1 MSSGR
6 DLKTFGLCNFEM
18 SESMSRRNRSHQS
31 VQRIRQAAT
40 RIAFVI
46 GGIFAVALTVSLF
59 FDEMG
64 VRRYVAM
71 QKHARELELEIK
83 ELEQTNGTLRVEV
96 KRIQHDPARI
106 EELARERLGFVKK
119 GETVY
124 QLVPDS
130 K

>member
-1 MSSGR
+1 M
-6 DLKTFGLCNFEM
+6 T
-18 SESMSRRNRSHQS
+18 RRNRSHQS
-31 VQRIRQAAT
+31 VQRIRRTAT
-40 RIAFVI
+40 RIAFLI

-64 VRRYVAM
+64 VRRYMAM
-71 QKHARELELEIK
+71 QQHARELEVEIR
-83 ELEQTNGTLRVEV
+83 ELEQTNSALRVEV

>member
-1 MSSGR
+1 V
-6 DLKTFGLCNFEM
+6 T
-18 SESMSRRNRSHQS
+18 
-31 VQRIRQAAT
+31 
-40 RIAFVI
+40 
-46 GGIFAVALTVSLF
+46 GGIFAIALTVSLF

-71 QKHARELELEIK
+71 QKHARALELEIK
-83 ELEQTNGTLRVEV
+83 ELEQTNGALRVEV

>member
-1 MSSGR
+1 M
-6 DLKTFGLCNFEM
+6 T
-18 SESMSRRNRSHQS
+18 RRNRSRKS
-31 VQRIRQAAT
+31 VQRIRQTAK
-40 RIAFVI
+40 RIAFVV
-46 GGIFAVALTVSLF
+46 GGIFAVALTVSFF

-64 VRRYVAM
+64 LRRYIAM

-83 ELEQTNGTLRVEV
+83 ELEQTNADLRIDVR
-96 KRIQHDPARI
+96 RIQHDPARI

-124 QLVPDS
+124 QLVPET

>member
-1 MSSGR
+1 
-6 DLKTFGLCNFEM
+6 
-18 SESMSRRNRSHQS
+18 
-31 VQRIRQAAT
+31 
-40 RIAFVI
+40 
-46 GGIFAVALTVSLF
+46 
-59 FDEMG
+59 MG

-71 QKHARELELEIK
+71 QKHARELELAIK

>member
-1 MSSGR
+1 MI
-6 DLKTFGLCNFEM
+6 
-18 SESMSRRNRSHQS
+18 RRNRSQRS
-31 VQRIRQAAT
+31 VQRIRKTAKRVAL
-40 RIAFVI
+40 VV

-64 VRRYVAM
+64 VRRYIGM
-71 QKHARELELEIK
+71 QKHARELELDIK
-83 ELEQTNGTLRVEV
+83 ELEQTNGDLRIEV
-96 KRIQHDPARI
+96 RRIQHDPARI

-124 QLVPDS
+124 QLVPEP

>member
-1 MSSGR
+1 M
-6 DLKTFGLCNFEM
+6 T
-18 SESMSRRNRSHQS
+18 RRNRSQQS
-31 VQRIRQAAT
+31 VQRIRQTAKRVAL
-40 RIAFVI
+40 VV

-64 VRRYVAM
+64 VRRYIAM
-71 QKHARELELEIK
+71 QKHARELELDIK
-83 ELEQTNGTLRVEV
+83 ELEQTNGDLRVEV
-96 KRIQHDPARI
+96 RRIQHNPARI

-124 QLVPDS
+124 QLVPES

>member
-1 MSSGR
+1 MSSSR
-6 DLKTFGLCNFEM
+6 DLKTFRLYDFETSDWM
-18 SESMSRRNRSHQS
+18 TRRNRSQQS
-31 VQRIRQAAT
+31 VQRIRQTAK
-40 RIAFVI
+40 RIALVV
-46 GGIFAVALTVSLF
+46 GGIFAVALTISLF

-64 VRRYVAM
+64 VRRYIAM

-83 ELEQTNGTLRVEV
+83 ELAQTNGDLRVEV
-96 KRIQHDPARI
+96 RRIQHDPSRI

-124 QLVPDS
+124 QLVPES

>member
-1 MSSGR
+1 
-6 DLKTFGLCNFEM
+6 
-18 SESMSRRNRSHQS
+18 
-31 VQRIRQAAT
+31 
-40 RIAFVI
+40 
-46 GGIFAVALTVSLF
+46 LTISLF

-64 VRRYVAM
+64 VRRYIAM
-71 QKHARELELEIK
+71 QKHARELELDIK
-83 ELEQTNGTLRVEV
+83 ELEQTNGDLRTEV

-124 QLVPDS
+124 QLVPES

>member
-1 MSSGR
+1 M
-6 DLKTFGLCNFEM
+6 T
-18 SESMSRRNRSHQS
+18 RRNRSHQS
-31 VQRIRQAAT
+31 VERIRQAAT

-46 GGIFAVALTVSLF
+46 GGLFAVALTVSFF

-83 ELEQTNGTLRVEV
+83 EMEQTNGALRIEV

-124 QLVPDS
+124 QLVPES

>member
-1 MSSGR
+1 M
-6 DLKTFGLCNFEM
+6 T
-18 SESMSRRNRSHQS
+18 RRNRSQQS
-31 VQRIRQAAT
+31 VQRIRQTAKRVAL
-40 RIAFVI
+40 VV

-64 VRRYVAM
+64 VRRYIAM
-71 QKHARELELEIK
+71 QKHARELELDIK
-83 ELEQTNGTLRVEV
+83 ELEQMNGDLRIEV
-96 KRIQHDPARI
+96 RRIQHDPARI

-124 QLVPDS
+124 QLVPES

>member
-1 MSSGR
+1 MPFRSF
-6 DLKTFGLCNFEM
+6 DFGTIKM
-18 SESMSRRNRSHQS
+18 TRRNRSQQS
-31 VQRIRQAAT
+31 VQRIRQTAKRVAL
-40 RIAFVI
+40 VV

-64 VRRYVAM
+64 VRRYIAM
-71 QKHARELELEIK
+71 QKHARELELDIK
-83 ELEQTNGTLRVEV
+83 ELEQTNGDLRVEV
-96 KRIQHDPARI
+96 RRIQHDPARI

-124 QLVPDS
+124 QLVPES

>member
-1 MSSGR
+1 M
-6 DLKTFGLCNFEM
+6 T
-18 SESMSRRNRSHQS
+18 RRNRSQQS
-31 VQRIRQAAT
+31 VQRIRQTAK
-40 RIAFVI
+40 RIALVV

-64 VRRYVAM
+64 VRRYIAM
-71 QKHARELELEIK
+71 QKHARELELDIK
-83 ELEQTNGTLRVEV
+83 ELEQTNGDLRVEV
-96 KRIQHDPARI
+96 RRIQHDPARI

-124 QLVPDS
+124 QLVPES

>member
-1 MSSGR
+1 M
-6 DLKTFGLCNFEM
+6 T
-18 SESMSRRNRSHQS
+18 RRNRSQQS
-31 VQRIRQAAT
+31 VQRIRQTAK
-40 RIAFVI
+40 RIALVV
-46 GGIFAVALTVSLF
+46 GGIFAVALTISLF

-64 VRRYVAM
+64 VRRYIAM
-71 QKHARELELEIK
+71 QKHARELELDIK
-83 ELEQTNGTLRVEV
+83 ELEQMNGDLRIEV
-96 KRIQHDPARI
+96 RRIQHDPARI

>member
-1 MSSGR
+1 M
-6 DLKTFGLCNFEM
+6 T
-18 SESMSRRNRSHQS
+18 RRNRSHQS
-31 VQRIRQAAT
+31 VQRVRKTGKGLAVA
-40 RIAFVI
+40 I
-46 GGIFAVALTVSLF
+46 GGLFVVALTVSFF

-71 QKHARELELEIK
+71 QKHARELESDIK
-83 ELEQTNGTLRVEV
+83 ELELTNGDLRIEV

-106 EELARERLGFVKK
+106 EELARERLGFVRK

-130 K
+130 PAPHK

>member
-1 MSSGR
+1 
-6 DLKTFGLCNFEM
+6 
-18 SESMSRRNRSHQS
+18 MSRRNRSHQS
-31 VQRIRQAAT
+31 VQRIRQIAM
-40 RIAFVI
+40 RIAFVT
-46 GGIFAVALTVSLF
+46 GGLFAVALTVSFF

-83 ELEQTNGTLRVEV
+83 ELEQTNGALRVEV

>member
-1 MSSGR
+1 MP
-6 DLKTFGLCNFEM
+6 
-18 SESMSRRNRSHQS
+18 RRNRSQQS
-31 VQRIRQAAT
+31 VQRIRQTAK
-40 RIAFVI
+40 RIALVV

-64 VRRYVAM
+64 VRRYIAM
-71 QKHARELELEIK
+71 QKHARELELDIK
-83 ELEQTNGTLRVEV
+83 ELEQTNGDLRTEV

-124 QLVPDS
+124 QLVPES

>member
-1 MSSGR
+1 
-6 DLKTFGLCNFEM
+6 
-18 SESMSRRNRSHQS
+18 MSRRNRSHQS
-31 VQRIRQAAT
+31 VQRIRQTVT
-40 RIAFVI
+40 RIAFVV
-46 GGIFAVALTVSLF
+46 GGLFAVALMVSFF

-71 QKHARELELEIK
+71 QKHARELELAIK

>member
-1 MSSGR
+1 M
-6 DLKTFGLCNFEM
+6 T
-18 SESMSRRNRSHQS
+18 RRNRSQQS
-31 VQRIRQAAT
+31 VQRIRQTAK
-40 RIAFVI
+40 RIALVV

-64 VRRYVAM
+64 VRRYIAM
-71 QKHARELELEIK
+71 QKHARELELDIK
-83 ELEQTNGTLRVEV
+83 DLEQMNGDLRVEV
-96 KRIQHDPARI
+96 RRIQHDPARI

-124 QLVPDS
+124 QLVPES

>member
-1 MSSGR
+1 MP
-6 DLKTFGLCNFEM
+6 
-18 SESMSRRNRSHQS
+18 RRNRSQQS
-31 VQRIRQAAT
+31 VQRIRQTAK
-40 RIAFVI
+40 RIALVV

-64 VRRYVAM
+64 VRRYIAM
-71 QKHARELELEIK
+71 QKHARELELDIK
-83 ELEQTNGTLRVEV
+83 ELEQMNGDLRIEV
-96 KRIQHDPARI
+96 RRIQHDPARI

-124 QLVPDS
+124 QLVPES

>member
-1 MSSGR
+1 M
-6 DLKTFGLCNFEM
+6 T
-18 SESMSRRNRSHQS
+18 RRNRSRQS
-31 VQRIRQAAT
+31 VQRIRQTAT
-40 RIAFVI
+40 RIAFVT
-46 GGIFAVALTVSLF
+46 GGIFAIALTVSLF

-71 QKHARELELEIK
+71 QKHARELESEIK
-83 ELEQTNGTLRVEV
+83 ELEQTNGALRVEV

>member
-1 MSSGR
+1 M
-6 DLKTFGLCNFEM
+6 T
-18 SESMSRRNRSHQS
+18 RRNRSHQS
-31 VQRIRQAAT
+31 VQRIRQT
-40 RIAFVI
+40 SKRIALVV

-64 VRRYVAM
+64 VRRYIAM
-71 QKHARELELEIK
+71 QKHARELELDIK
-83 ELEQTNGTLRVEV
+83 ELEHTNGDLRVEV
-96 KRIQHDPARI
+96 RRIQHDPARI

-124 QLVPDS
+124 QLVPES

>member
-1 MSSGR
+1 
-6 DLKTFGLCNFEM
+6 
-18 SESMSRRNRSHQS
+18 
-31 VQRIRQAAT
+31 VQRIRQT
-40 RIAFVI
+40 SKRIALVV

-64 VRRYVAM
+64 VRRYIAM
-71 QKHARELELEIK
+71 QKHARELELDIK
-83 ELEQTNGTLRVEV
+83 ELEQTNGDLRVEV
-96 KRIQHDPARI
+96 RRIQHDPARI

-124 QLVPDS
+124 QLVPES

>member
-1 MSSGR
+1 M
-6 DLKTFGLCNFEM
+6 
-18 SESMSRRNRSHQS
+18 
-31 VQRIRQAAT
+31 
-40 RIAFVI
+40 
-46 GGIFAVALTVSLF
+46 ALTVSLF

-64 VRRYVAM
+64 VRRYMAM
-71 QKHARELELEIK
+71 QQHARELEVEIR
-83 ELEQTNGTLRVEV
+83 ELEQTNSALRVEV

>member
-1 MSSGR
+1 M
-6 DLKTFGLCNFEM
+6 T
-18 SESMSRRNRSHQS
+18 RRNRSQQS
-31 VQRIRQAAT
+31 VQRIRQTAK
-40 RIAFVI
+40 RIALVV

-64 VRRYVAM
+64 VRRYIAM
-71 QKHARELELEIK
+71 QKHARELELDIK
-83 ELEQTNGTLRVEV
+83 ELEQMNGDLRIEV
-96 KRIQHDPARI
+96 RRIQHDPARI

-124 QLVPDS
+124 QLVPES